1 MVKRGLN
8 AIGVVGIGIRE
19 KIRVCDEEKRRRA
32 ADHEYARGG
41 VADAISRYKLIQR
54 LLYIIIGL
62 GKLLVNLTN
71 ANAKEA
77 PPVSKIPATN
87 TSETDATTQA
97 VIQLAV
103 KELTGGKGHV
113 AQIKKLS

>member
-1 MVKRGLN
+1 MNTENIYL
-8 AIGVVGIGIRE
+8 ALQLMVVGMAT
-19 KIRVCDEEKRRRA
+19 VF
-32 ADHEYARGG
+32 
-41 VADAISRYKLIQR
+41 LI
-54 LLYIIIGL
+54 LYIIIGL

-71 ANAKEA
+71 ANAKET

>member
-1 MVKRGLN
+1 MNTGNIYL
-8 AIGVVGIGIRE
+8 ALQLMVVGMAT
-19 KIRVCDEEKRRRA
+19 VF
-32 ADHEYARGG
+32 
-41 VADAISRYKLIQR
+41 LI
-54 LLYIIIGL
+54 LYIIIGL

-103 KELTGGKGHV
+103 KELTDGKGHV

>member
-1 MVKRGLN
+1 MNTENIYL
-8 AIGVVGIGIRE
+8 ALQLMVVGMAT
-19 KIRVCDEEKRRRA
+19 VF
-32 ADHEYARGG
+32 
-41 VADAISRYKLIQR
+41 LI
-54 LLYIIIGL
+54 LYIIIGL
-62 GKLLVNLTN
+62 GKLHVNLTN

-77 PPVSKIPATN
+77 PPVSKIPVTN

>member
-1 MVKRGLN
+1 MNTENIYL
-8 AIGVVGIGIRE
+8 ALQLMVVGMAT
-19 KIRVCDEEKRRRA
+19 VF
-32 ADHEYARGG
+32 
-41 VADAISRYKLIQR
+41 LI
-54 LLYIIIGL
+54 LYIIIGL

-103 KELTGGKGHV
+103 TELTGGKGHV

>member
-1 MVKRGLN
+1 MNTENIYL
-8 AIGVVGIGIRE
+8 ALQLMVVGMAT
-19 KIRVCDEEKRRRA
+19 VF
-32 ADHEYARGG
+32 
-41 VADAISRYKLIQR
+41 LI
-54 LLYIIIGL
+54 LYIIIGL

-71 ANAKEA
+71 ANTKEA

>member
-1 MVKRGLN
+1 MNTENIYL
-8 AIGVVGIGIRE
+8 ALQLMVVGMAT
-19 KIRVCDEEKRRRA
+19 VF
-32 ADHEYARGG
+32 
-41 VADAISRYKLIQR
+41 LI
-54 LLYIIIGL
+54 LYIVIGL